1 MKFLKKNVALF
12 ILAVIKTFV
21 MFGAITLA
29 VAVPICMIANH
40 KDKERS
46 ITIVEADP
54 SAYHFFLDGKEM
66 NANDVD
72 LSDYSVNIDM
82 QNKVVYLK

>member
-1 MKFLKKNVALF
+1 MKFSKNNVTLF

-29 VAVPICMIANH
+29 VTIPICMVANH

-46 ITIVEADP
+46 IAIVEADP
-54 SAYHFFLDGKEM
+54 NAYHFFLDGKELD
-66 NANDVD
+66 ADDVD
-72 LSDYSVNIDM
+72 LSDYSINIDM

>member
-1 MKFLKKNVALF
+1 MKFSKNNVTLF

-29 VAVPICMIANH
+29 VMIPICMVANH

-46 ITIVEADP
+46 IAIVEADP
-54 SAYHFFLDGKEM
+54 SAYHFFLDGKELD
-66 NANDVD
+66 ADDVD
-72 LSDYSVNIDM
+72 LSDYSINIDM

>member
-1 MKFLKKNVALF
+1 MKFSKNDITLF

-29 VAVPICMIANH
+29 VTIPICMVADH
-40 KDKERS
+40 KDRERS
-46 ITIVEADP
+46 IAIVEADP
-54 SAYHFFLDGKEM
+54 SAYHLFLDGKEM
-66 NANDVD
+66 DADDID
-72 LSDYSVNIDM
+72 LSDYSLNIDM